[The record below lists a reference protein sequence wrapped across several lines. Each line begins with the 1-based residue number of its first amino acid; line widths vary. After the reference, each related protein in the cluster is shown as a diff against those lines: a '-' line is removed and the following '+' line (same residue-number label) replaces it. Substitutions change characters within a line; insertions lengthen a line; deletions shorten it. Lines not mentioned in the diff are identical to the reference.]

1 MMRACAPSST
11 CCCHR
16 PAPDAARR
24 VRRCASRVPA
34 RCVAGWTSH
43 RASRSACAVPVPAG
57 LVQVE
62 WCAAF
67 TGPVR
72 AAIHAHKYRGERR
85 IAGPLGRA
93 LAERWARVGRGG
105 DLVVPVPVHPAR
117 LRERGFDQAADL
129 ARVCGRAAGTA
140 RGARPGAATADDRA
154 ALARSRRAG
163 TQHGAAPSV
172 SGTRAPAA
180 AWPGAGSILID
191 DVSTTGVTLSGC
203 AAALLEAGALAV
215 SGLTVARER

>member
-1 MMRACAPSST
+1 MRALLDLLLPPTCAG
-11 CCCHR
+11 CGAEGRALCE
-16 PAPDAARR
+16 
-24 VRRCASRVPA
+24 RCARPLRRRLDEPPGIPV
-34 RCVAGWTSH
+34 GL
-43 RASRSACAVPVPAG
+43 AVPVPPD

-105 DLVVPVPVHPAR
+105 DLVVPVPIHPGR

-129 ARVCGRAAGTA
+129 ARVCGQHLGLPVAHILERQQRTTAQHSLGRDARARNMAGVFGIRDDL
-140 RGARPGAATADDRA
+140 RGRV
-154 ALARSRRAG
+154 AG
-163 TQHGAAPSV
+163 RWV
-172 SGTRAPAA
+172 
-180 AWPGAGSILID
+180 IVID

-203 AAALLEAGALAV
+203 AAALLEAGAVAV

>member
-1 MMRACAPSST
+1 MP
-11 CCCHR
+11 
-16 PAPDAARR
+16 P
-24 VRRCASRVPA
+24 
-34 RCVAGWTSH
+34 
-43 RASRSACAVPVPAG
+43 G

-85 IAGPLGRA
+85 IAMPLGRA

-129 ARVCGRAAGTA
+129 ARVCGGATRPA
-140 RGARPGAATADDRA
+140 RGPGLERRQRTTAQHSLGREDRA
-154 ALARSRRAG
+154 RNMAGAFGVRHAARDRVAG
-163 TQHGAAPSV
+163 RWV
-172 SGTRAPAA
+172 
-180 AWPGAGSILID
+180 IVVD

>member
-1 MMRACAPSST
+1 MRAVLDLLLPPICAGCGAEGEPL
-11 CCCHR
+11 CE
-16 PAPDAARR
+16 
-24 VRRCASRVPA
+24 
-34 RCVAGWTSH
+34 
-43 RASRSACAVPVPAG
+43 ACARPLRRRLDEPPGMPVGLAIPVPFG
-57 LVQVE
+57 LVQLE

-85 IAGPLGRA
+85 VAGPLGRA
-93 LAERWARVGRGG
+93 LAERWASVGRGG

-129 ARVCGRAAGTA
+129 ARVCGEHLGVPVAGVLERRQRTAAQHALGREDRARNMAGAFGVREAA
-140 RGARPGAATADDRA
+140 RGRV
-154 ALARSRRAG
+154 AG
-163 TQHGAAPSV
+163 RWV
-172 SGTRAPAA
+172 VVV
-180 AWPGAGSILID
+180 D

>member
-1 MMRACAPSST
+1 MRTVLDLLLPPTCAGCGVEGQALCEP
-11 CCCHR
+11 CAR
-16 PAPDAARR
+16 PLRR
-24 VRRCASRVPA
+24 RLDEPPGVPI
-34 RCVAGWTSH
+34 GL
-43 RASRSACAVPVPAG
+43 AVPVPGG

-72 AAIHAHKYRGERR
+72 AAIHAHKYRDERR
-85 IAGPLGRA
+85 VAEPLGRA

-105 DLVVPVPVHPAR
+105 DLVVPVPVHPER

-129 ARVCGRAAGTA
+129 ARVCASHLGLPMARVLERRQRTTAQHSLGREARARNMAGA
-140 RGARPGAATADDRA
+140 FGVRDPDRGRV
-154 ALARSRRAG
+154 AG
-163 TQHGAAPSV
+163 RWV
-172 SGTRAPAA
+172 
-180 AWPGAGSILID
+180 IVVD

>member
-1 MMRACAPSST
+1 MRTVMDLLLPPDCAGCGIEGTPL
-11 CCCHR
+11 CAGCAR
-16 PAPDAARR
+16 PLYRR
-24 VRRCASRVPA
+24 RDEPPGVPVGLA
-34 RCVAGWTSH
+34 Q
-43 RASRSACAVPVPAG
+43 PVPAG

-85 IAGPLGRA
+85 IATPLGRA
-93 LAERWARVGRGG
+93 LADRWAFAGRGG

-129 ARVCGRAAGTA
+129 ARVCAEALGLPMTTALERRLRTTAQHSLGRLERSRNVG
-140 RGARPGAATADDRA
+140 GAFSVR
-154 ALARSRRAG
+154 ARSQGRVTGRW
-163 TQHGAAPSV
+163 V
-172 SGTRAPAA
+172 
-180 AWPGAGSILID
+180 ILVD
-191 DVSTTGVTLSGC
+191 DVSTTGATLSGC
-203 AAALLEAGALAV
+203 AAALLDAGAIGV